1 MKAAKIPAYFY
12 KDLRKAVVKENPRMS
27 GDNSKHGMGEP
38 DYEAGGGAYGTFA
51 VTNDEISEVTR

>member
-1 MKAAKIPAYFY
+1 
-12 KDLRKAVVKENPRMS
+12 MS